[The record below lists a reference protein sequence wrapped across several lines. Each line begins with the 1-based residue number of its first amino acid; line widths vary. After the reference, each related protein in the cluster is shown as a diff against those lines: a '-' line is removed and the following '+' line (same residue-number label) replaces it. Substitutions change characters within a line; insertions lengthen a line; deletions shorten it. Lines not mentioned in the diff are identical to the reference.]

1 MTVTSSSSAT
11 PPSNKMTE
19 SHPINLRSPEFYL
32 NRELSLLEFNRRVQ
46 SQARDNSV
54 PLLERL
60 MFLCIASSNLDE
72 FFEIRVAGLKQQAA
86 FGGGSTSADNLSP
99 IEQLHKIS
107 VAAHELVREQYLLL
121 NDQLLPELRNHGIHI
136 MLSKDWNTRQAAWI
150 KSYFHRELLP
160 IISPVALDPAHPFP
174 QVLNKSLNFIIQL
187 EGKDAFGRNSG
198 IAIVQAPRAL
208 PRIVRLPSSSSNSS
222 HDYDFVLL
230 SSIIFKHAADL
241 FPGMKVK
248 GCYQFRVTRN
258 ADITVQEEEANDL
271 MQAIEGKLTT
281 RRFARAVRLE
291 VQDDCPQEMIDF
303 LLQKFELH
311 STDVY
316 QVNGP
321 VNLHRLMAI
330 RSEIEE
336 PELKYPPFVP
346 VMPNR
351 LHRSQDFFEAIKK
364 GDIALHHPFQSFNVV
379 VDLLRQASAD
389 PDVLVIKQTLYRTGN
404 DSSVVDAL
412 IKAAHNG
419 KEVTVVIEL
428 RARFDEE
435 ENIDIATELQ
445 EAGAHVSYGVV
456 GHKTHAKMLL
466 IVRREGK
473 LLKRYVHMGT
483 GNYHAGTARQYTD
496 YSLLTSDTALS
507 EDVQKLFQQ
516 LTAMGKPG
524 KMKKL
529 LQAPFTLHKSM
540 LEMIN
545 REIAFALKGKP
556 ARIIIK
562 INSLVEPSIIEALYR
577 ASQAGVRVDLIV
589 RGICCLR
596 PGVKGVSENIHV
608 RSIIGRFLEH
618 SRIYYF
624 HNNGDYELYCAS
636 ADWMDRNFFRRVET
650 CFPIEDGRIK
660 KKVLKDGLLNYLADN
675 TQSWILQQDGSYKRS
690 TPGNSKPRSAQAML
704 LEHYTG

>member
-1 MTVTSSSSAT
+1 
-11 PPSNKMTE
+11 
-19 SHPINLRSPEFYL
+19 
-32 NRELSLLEFNRRVQ
+32 
-46 SQARDNSV
+46 
-54 PLLERL
+54 

-72 FFEIRVAGLKQQAA
+72 FFEIRVAGLKQQAI
-86 FGGGSTSADNLSP
+86 FGGGSSSADNLAP
-99 IEQLHKIS
+99 VEQLQRIS
-107 VAAHELVREQYLLL
+107 AVAHELVKEQYLLL
-121 NDQLLPELRNHGIHI
+121 NDLLLPELRKQGIHI
-136 MLSKDWNTRQAAWI
+136 LLSKDWNNKQSAWI

-160 IISPVALDPAHPFP
+160 IISPVTLDPAHPFP

-208 PRIVRLPSSSSNSS
+208 PRIVRLPPSSTSTS
-222 HDYDFVLL
+222 HEYDFVLL

-291 VQDDCPQEMIDF
+291 VQEDCPQDMIDF

-330 RSEIEE
+330 RSEADEA
-336 PELKYPPFVP
+336 ELKFPPFTP
-346 VMPNR
+346 AMPGR
-351 LHRSQDFFEAIKK
+351 LHRSPDIFETIKK
-364 GDIALHHPFQSFNVV
+364 GDIVLHHPFQSFNVI
-379 VDLLRQASAD
+379 VDLLRQAATD

-412 IKAAHNG
+412 LEAAHNG

-473 LLKRYVHMGT
+473 QLKRYVHMGT
-483 GNYHAGTARQYTD
+483 GNYHAATARLYTD

-507 EDVQKLFQQ
+507 EDVQKVFQQ

-524 KMKKL
+524 KLKKV

-540 LEMIN
+540 LELIN
-545 REIAFALKGKP
+545 REIDFAKKGKP

-562 INSLVEPSIIEALYR
+562 INSLVEPSVIEALYR
-577 ASQAGVRVDLIV
+577 ASQAGVRIDLIV

-596 PGVKGVSENIHV
+596 PGIKGVSENIHV

-624 HNNGDYELYCAS
+624 HNNGDYDVYCAS

-650 CFPIEDGRIK
+650 CFPIEDARIK

-675 TQSWILQQDGSYKRS
+675 TQSWILHNDGSYKRS
-690 TPGNSKPRSAQAML
+690 TPGSSKPRSAQLML

>member
-1 MTVTSSSSAT
+1 
-11 PPSNKMTE
+11 MTE

>member
-1 MTVTSSSSAT
+1 MPNVMSEPLPI
-11 PPSNKMTE
+11 PP
-19 SHPINLRSPEFYL
+19 NLRSPEFYL

-46 SQARDNSV
+46 AQARDPEV

-60 MFLCIASSNLDE
+60 QFLCIASSNLDE
-72 FFEIRVAGLKQQAA
+72 FFEIRVAGLKQQAI
-86 FGGGSTSADNLSP
+86 FGGGGTGPDNLGP
-99 IEQLHKIS
+99 IEQLHRIS
-107 VAAHELVREQYLLL
+107 VAAHELVKEQYLLL
-121 NDQLLPELRNHGIHI
+121 NDLLLPELRKHGIHI
-136 MLSKDWNTRQAAWI
+136 LLSKDWNNKQSAWI

-208 PRIVRLPSSSSNSS
+208 PRIVRLPSSSTS
-222 HDYDFVLL
+222 HEYDFVLL
-230 SSIIFKHAADL
+230 SSIIFKHAGDL

-258 ADITVQEEEANDL
+258 ADIMVQEEEANDL

-291 VQDDCPQEMIDF
+291 VQEDCPQDMIDF

-330 RSEIEE
+330 RSEVEDDG
-336 PELKYPPFVP
+336 LKYPPFTP
-346 VMPNR
+346 ALPNR
-351 LHRSQDFFEAIKK
+351 LNRSQDIFETIKK
-364 GDIALHHPFQSFNVV
+364 GDIVLHHPFQSFNPV
-379 VDLLRQASAD
+379 VDLLNEAAVD

-412 IKAAHNG
+412 LKAAHNG

-473 LLKRYVHMGT
+473 QLKRYVHMGT
-483 GNYHAGTARQYTD
+483 GNYHAGTARVYTD
-496 YSLLTSDTALS
+496 YGLLTSDMALC
-507 EDVQKLFQQ
+507 EDVQKVFQQ

-524 KMKKL
+524 RMKKL
-529 LQAPFTLHKSM
+529 LQAPFTLHKAM
-540 LEMIN
+540 LEYVQ
-545 REIAFALKGKP
+545 REIDFAQKGKP

-562 INSLVEPSIIEALYR
+562 VNSLVEPTTIEALYR

-624 HNNGDYELYCAS
+624 HNNGDYDLFCAS
-636 ADWMDRNFFRRVET
+636 ADWMDRNFFRRVEIA
-650 CFPIEDGRIK
+650 FPVEDARIK

-675 TQSWILQQDGSYKRS
+675 TQSWILQSDGSYKRS